1 VRGDAA
7 VVVVGGGIIGCSI
20 AYHLA
25 AAGCRDVVLVEKG
38 DLTSG
43 TTFHSVGLVS
53 QFRTSPA
60 DMRLMSH
67 SIRLYREIA
76 AEIGAAAGWR
86 PVGSLRLASS
96 RAMLQGL
103 QRSVSRARALG
114 LDVEIVAPDEA
125 LRMCPV
131 MSGED
136 LHGAVYVPDD
146 GYLEPNGIT
155 RELARRAAA
164 RGAELV
170 TGTRVTGIS
179 LDARGRVRGVETT
192 AGPIRTERV
201 VNAAGQ
207 WAPRVAAMAGVD
219 LPIVPLMHQ
228 YLITRPVPGRELSRE
243 TPVVRDPDN
252 LVYVREEVGGYLVG
266 GFEPHPKAWRLDDVP
281 WEFAQQLLPG
291 EWELFEPLLAGAI
304 RRFPAIEKAEI
315 VQLVNGPD
323 GFTPDGH
330 YALGPVPGR
339 PGLWVAAGMSI
350 NGIAGAGGVG
360 RVMAEWIL
368 EGEPSIDVWELN
380 VRRFGAHLRDR
391 AYVAEKA
398 REVYRYY
405 YALQFPSDEG
415 EWGRPLRT
423 SPLLG
428 RLLDLG
434 AVFGER
440 GGWERAHYFVP
451 GAPGRRQGADERT
464 WGRPGYW
471 EHVARE
477 HHAVRERVG
486 VLDMTS
492 FGKLDVTGS
501 GALSFLQRL
510 CANDVD
516 RPVGSLVYTQCLNTR
531 GGIECDVTVSRLGD
545 AEFRV
550 TTGTGSAASDLG
562 WFRLHLPDDG
572 SVEVTDVTE
581 RHAVV
586 SVWGPDARR
595 TLGKVS
601 RADLSTAAFP
611 YLTTRTIDVA
621 GVQVRANR
629 VSFAG
634 ELGYE
639 LVAPREEARRV
650 WDAVMAAGR
659 EFGIEAVGYHALNTL
674 RLEKCFYYWG
684 DDICPS
690 DTPLEAGLGF
700 CVRLDKGE
708 FIGRDALLRQREEG
722 PRRKLVPMVLDG
734 DACVLWGGEAVV
746 AEGRVVARVRSGGY
760 GHAIGRNVALAYLPL
775 ELARPGA
782 AIAVES
788 FGQLVPAE
796 VRAAPLWD
804 PRGERVRA

>member
-1 VRGDAA
+1 VRTEAA
-7 VVVVGGGIIGCSI
+7 VVVVGGGIIGCSV

-25 AAGCRDVVLVEKG
+25 RAGCRDVVLLEKG

-60 DMRLMSH
+60 DMLLMNY
-67 SIRLYREIA
+67 SIRLYRELA
-76 AEIGAAAGWR
+76 AEVGDAAGWR

-96 RAMLQGL
+96 DAMLQAL

-114 LDVEIVAPDEA
+114 LDVAVITPVEA
-125 LRMCPV
+125 QRLCPV
-131 MSGED
+131 MSGQG
-136 LHGAVYVPDD
+136 LRGAVHVPDD

-155 RELARRAAA
+155 RELARRAATG
-164 RGAELV
+164 GAEIV
-170 TGTRVTGIS
+170 TGTRVTGIA
-179 LDARGRVRGVETT
+179 LDPRGRVRGVETT
-192 AGPIRTERV
+192 AGPIRTECI
-201 VNAAGQ
+201 VNAAGH

-228 YLITRPVPGRELSRE
+228 YLITRPVPGQELPRQ
-243 TPVVRDPDN
+243 TPVVRDPEN

-281 WEFAQQLLPG
+281 WEFAQQLLPA

-304 RRFPAIEKAEI
+304 RRFPAVEKAE
-315 VQLVNGPD
+315 VLQLVNGPD

-391 AYVAEKA
+391 PYVAEKA

-405 YALQFPSDEG
+405 YALQFPADEG

-423 SPLLG
+423 SPLLD
-428 RLLDLG
+428 RLRALG

-440 GGWERAHYFVP
+440 AGWERAHYFVP
-451 GAPGRRQGADERT
+451 GRPGRRQGADERT
-464 WGRPGYW
+464 WGRPSYW

-477 HHAVRERVG
+477 HRAVRERVG

-492 FGKLDVTGS
+492 FGKLDVTGP
-501 GALSFLQRL
+501 GAVRFLQRL

-516 RPVGSLVYTQCLNTR
+516 RPVGRLVYTQCLNAR
-531 GGIECDVTVSRLGD
+531 GGIECDVTVTRLGES
-545 AEFRV
+545 AFRV

-562 WFRLHLPDDG
+562 WLRLHLPDDG

-586 SVWGPDARR
+586 SLWGPDSRR
-595 TLGKVS
+595 TLARVS
-601 RADLSTAAFP
+601 GDDVTRVAFP
-611 YLTTRTIDVA
+611 YLTSRVIDVD
-621 GVQVRANR
+621 GVEVRANR

-634 ELGYE
+634 ELGWE
-639 LVAPREEARRV
+639 LVVPRDGAGHL
-650 WDAVMAAGR
+650 WDAVMAAGQ
-659 EFGIEAVGYHALNTL
+659 EFGIEPVGYYALNAL

-690 DTPLEAGLGF
+690 DTPFEANLGF
-700 CVRLDKGE
+700 CVRLDKGD
-708 FIGRDALLRQREEG
+708 FIGREALLRQQAAG
-722 PRRKLVPMVLDG
+722 PTRKLVPLVLDG

-746 AEGRVVARVRSGGY
+746 ADGRVVGRVRSGGY
-760 GHAIGRNVALAYLPL
+760 GHTIGRNIALAYLPVG
-775 ELARPGA
+775 LARPGVA
-782 AIAVES
+782 VAVES
-788 FGQLVPAE
+788 FGDLVPAE
-796 VRAAPLWD
+796 VREAPLWD
-804 PRGERVRA
+804 PKGQRVRA

>member
-1 VRGDAA
+1 MRSEAA
-7 VVVVGGGIIGCSI
+7 VVVVGGGIIGCSV
-20 AYHLA
+20 AYHLTRS
-25 AAGCRDVVLVEKG
+25 GCRDVVLLEKG

-60 DMRLMSH
+60 DMLLMNY
-67 SIRLYREIA
+67 SIRLYRELA
-76 AEIGAAAGWR
+76 AEIGDAAGWR
-86 PVGSLRLASS
+86 PVGSLRVASS
-96 RAMLQGL
+96 DAMLQAL
-103 QRSVSRARALG
+103 RRSVSRARALG
-114 LDVEIVAPDEA
+114 LDVAAISPAEA
-125 LRMCPV
+125 QRLCPV
-131 MSGED
+131 MSGEG
-136 LHGAVYVPDD
+136 LRGAVHVPDD
-146 GYLEPNGIT
+146 GYLEPNGVT

-164 RGAELV
+164 GGAEIV
-170 TGTRVTGIS
+170 TGTRVTGIA

-192 AGPIRTERV
+192 AGSIGTECV

-228 YLITRPVPGRELSRE
+228 YLITRPVPGEELPRH
-243 TPVVRDPDN
+243 TPVVRDPEN

-281 WEFAQQLLPG
+281 WEFTQQLLPA

-304 RRFPAIEKAEI
+304 RRFPAVEKAE
-315 VQLVNGPD
+315 VLQLVNGPD

-339 PGLWVAAGMSI
+339 PGLWIAAGMSI

-368 EGEPSIDVWELN
+368 EGEPSIDVSELN

-391 AYVAEKA
+391 RHAAEKA

-405 YALQFPSDEG
+405 YALQFPADAS
-415 EWGRPLRT
+415 EWGRPCRT
-423 SPLLG
+423 SPLLD
-428 RLLDLG
+428 RLLALG

-440 GGWERAHYFVP
+440 AGWERAHYFVP
-451 GAPGRRQGADERT
+451 GVPGRRQGADERS
-464 WGRPGYW
+464 WGRPSYW
-471 EHVARE
+471 EDVARE
-477 HHAVRERVG
+477 HRVVRERVG

-492 FGKLDVTGS
+492 FGKLDVTGP
-501 GALSFLQRL
+501 GAVGFLQRL

-516 RPVGSLVYTQCLNTR
+516 RPVGRLIYTQCLNAR
-531 GGIECDVTVSRLGD
+531 GGIECDVTVTRLGES
-545 AEFRV
+545 AFRV

-562 WFRLHLPDDG
+562 WLRLNQPDDG
-572 SVEVTDVTE
+572 SVEIVDITE

-586 SVWGPDARR
+586 SLWGPDARR
-595 TLGKVS
+595 TLA
-601 RADLSTAAFP
+601 RLTRDDLSSAALP
-611 YLTTRTIDVA
+611 YLTSRVIDVR
-621 GVQVRANR
+621 GVEVRANR

-639 LVAPREEARRV
+639 LVVPMADAGHV
-650 WDAVMAAGR
+650 WDAVLAAGR
-659 EFGIEAVGYHALNTL
+659 EFGIEPVGYHALNTL

-690 DTPLEAGLGF
+690 DTPFEANLGF
-700 CVRLDKGE
+700 CVRLDKGD
-708 FIGRDALLRQREEG
+708 FIGRDALLRQQAAG
-722 PRRKLVPMVLDG
+722 LTRKLVPLVLDG

-746 AEGRVVARVRSGGY
+746 ADGRVVGRVRSAGY
-760 GHAIGRNVALAYLPL
+760 GHTIQRHIALAYLPVD
-775 ELARPGA
+775 LARPG
-782 AIAVES
+782 IAVSVES
-788 FGQLVPAE
+788 FGDLVPAE
-796 VRAAPLWD
+796 VRTAPLWD
-804 PRGERVRA
+804 PGGERVRA

>member
-1 VRGDAA
+1 MRTEAA

-20 AYHLA
+20 AYHLTR
-25 AAGCRDVVLVEKG
+25 AGCRDVVLLEKG

-60 DMRLMSH
+60 DMLLMNY
-67 SIRLYREIA
+67 SIRLYRELA
-76 AEIGAAAGWR
+76 AEVGEAAGWR

-96 RAMLQGL
+96 DAMLQAL
-103 QRSVSRARALG
+103 RRSVSRARALG
-114 LDVEIVAPDEA
+114 LDVSIITPGEA
-125 LRMCPV
+125 QRICPV
-131 MSGED
+131 MSGEG
-136 LHGAVYVPDD
+136 LRGAVYVPDD

-155 RELARRAAA
+155 RELARRAVAQ
-164 RGAELV
+164 GAELV
-170 TGTRVTGIS
+170 TGTRVTGIA
-179 LDARGRVRGVETT
+179 LDARDRVRGVETT
-192 AGPIRTERV
+192 AGPIRTEQV

-228 YLITRPVPGRELSRE
+228 YLITRPVPGQELPRQ
-243 TPVVRDPDN
+243 TPVVRDPEN
-252 LVYVREEVGGYLVG
+252 LVYVREEVGGYLIG

-281 WEFAQQLLPG
+281 WEFTQQLLPA
-291 EWELFEPLLAGAI
+291 EWELFDPLLAGAI
-304 RRFPAIEKAEI
+304 RRFPAVEKAEI
-315 VQLVNGPD
+315 LQLVNGPD

-360 RVMAEWIL
+360 RAMAEWIL

-391 AYVAEKA
+391 GYAAEKA

-423 SPLLG
+423 SPLLD
-428 RLLDLG
+428 RLVAQG

-440 GGWERAHYFVP
+440 AGWERAHYFVP
-451 GAPGRRQGADERT
+451 GQPGRRQGADERT
-464 WGRPGYW
+464 WGRPSYW

-477 HHAVRERVG
+477 HRAVRERVG

-492 FGKLDVTGS
+492 FGKLDVTGP
-501 GALSFLQRL
+501 GAARFLQRL
-510 CANDVD
+510 CANDVN
-516 RPVGSLVYTQCLNTR
+516 RPVGSLVYTQCLNAR
-531 GGIECDVTVSRLGD
+531 GGIECDVTVTRLGESD
-545 AEFRV
+545 FRM

-562 WFRLHLPDDG
+562 WLRLHVPDDG
-572 SVEVTDVTE
+572 SVQVADVTD

-586 SVWGPDARR
+586 SVWGPDSRR
-595 TLGKVS
+595 TLAKAS
-601 RADLSTAAFP
+601 RDDLSGAAFP
-611 YLTTRTIDVA
+611 YLTSRVIDVA
-621 GVQVRANR
+621 GIAVRANR

-634 ELGYE
+634 ELGWE
-639 LVAPREEARRV
+639 LVTARSDAGRV
-650 WDAVMAAGR
+650 WDAIMAAGR
-659 EFGIEAVGYHALNTL
+659 EFGIEPVGYYALNTL

-684 DDICPS
+684 DDICPG
-690 DTPLEAGLGF
+690 DTPLEANLGF
-700 CVRLDKGE
+700 CVRWDKGD
-708 FIGRDALLRQREEG
+708 FIGREALLRQRASG
-722 PRRKLVPMVLDG
+722 PARKLVPLVLDG
-734 DACVLWGGEAVV
+734 DACVLWGGEAIVADGQVV
-746 AEGRVVARVRSGGY
+746 GRVRSGGY
-760 GHAIGRNVALAYLPL
+760 GHTVRRNIALAYLPL
-775 ELARPGA
+775 ELARPGTVLS
-782 AIAVES
+782 VES

-804 PRGERVRA
+804 PKGERVRA

>member
-1 VRGDAA
+1 VRTDAT
-7 VVVVGGGIIGCSI
+7 VVVVGGGITGCSI
-20 AYHLA
+20 AYHLT

-38 DLTSG
+38 ELTSG

-60 DMRLMSH
+60 DMLLMNS
-67 SIRLYREIA
+67 SIRLYRELA
-76 AEIGAAAGWR
+76 AELGEAAGWR

-96 RAMLQGL
+96 PAMLRTL

-114 LDVEIVAPDEA
+114 LDVGLIGPAEA
-125 LRMCPV
+125 LRICPV
-131 MSGED
+131 MSGEG
-136 LHGAVYVPDD
+136 LYGAVHIPDD

-155 RELARRAAA
+155 RELGRRAAA
-164 RGAELV
+164 RGAEIV
-170 TGTRVTGIS
+170 TGTRVTGIR
-179 LDARGRVRGVETT
+179 LDAHGRVRGVETT
-192 AGPIRTERV
+192 AGEIRTECV

-207 WAPRVAAMAGVD
+207 WAPRVAAMIGVD
-219 LPIVPLMHQ
+219 LPIIPLMHQ
-228 YLITRPVPGRELSRE
+228 YLITRPVPGQELSRQ
-243 TPVVRDPDN
+243 TPVVRDPEN
-252 LVYVREEVGGYLVG
+252 LVYVREEVGGYLIG
-266 GFEPHPKAWRLDDVP
+266 GFEPNPKAWRLDDVP
-281 WEFAQQLLPG
+281 WEFTQQLLPAD
-291 EWELFEPLLAGAI
+291 WELFEPLLAGAI
-304 RRFPAIEKAEI
+304 RRFPAVEKAEI
-315 VQLVNGPD
+315 LQLVNGPD

-339 PGLWVAAGMSI
+339 PGFWVAAGMSI

-368 EGEPSIDVWELN
+368 QGEPSIDVWELN

-391 AYVAEKA
+391 HHAAEKS

-405 YALQFPSDEG
+405 YAPQFPCDEN
-415 EWGRPLRT
+415 EWGRPHRT

-428 RLLDLG
+428 RLLALG

-440 GGWERAHYFVP
+440 AGWERAHYFVP
-451 GAPGRRQGADERT
+451 GRPGRRQGADERT
-464 WGRPGYW
+464 WERPSYW

-477 HHAVRERVG
+477 HRAVRERVG

-492 FGKLDVTGS
+492 FGKLDVTGP
-501 GALSFLQRL
+501 GALTLLQRL

-531 GGIECDVTVSRLGD
+531 GGIECDLTVTRLGES
-545 AEFRV
+545 AFRL

-562 WFRLHLPDDG
+562 WVRLHLPDDG
-572 SVEVTDVTE
+572 SVAIDDVTA
-581 RHAVV
+581 RHAVL
-586 SVWGPDARR
+586 SLWGPDARR
-595 TLGKVS
+595 TLGKAS

-611 YLTTRTIDVA
+611 YLTSRVIDVA
-621 GVQVRANR
+621 GAEARANR

-639 LVAPREEARRV
+639 LVVPIEDAGRV
-650 WDAVMAAGR
+650 WDALLIAGR
-659 EFGIEAVGYHALNTL
+659 EFGIEPVGYYALNTL

-700 CVRLDKGE
+700 CVRFDKGD
-708 FIGRDALLRQREEG
+708 FIGRDALLGQRARG
-722 PRRKLVPMVLDG
+722 PERRLVPLAIDG

-746 AEGRVVARVRSGGY
+746 DGGRVVGRVRSGGY
-760 GHAIGRNVALAYLPL
+760 GHTVRHSIALAYIPTA
-775 ELARPGA
+775 LARPGTA
-782 AIAVES
+782 VTVES
-788 FGQLVPAE
+788 FGTLVPAE
-796 VRAAPLWD
+796 VRRAPLWD
-804 PRGERVRA
+804 PRSERVRV

>member
-1 VRGDAA
+1 MRGAA
-7 VVVVGGGIIGCSI
+7 RVVVVGGGIIGCSI
-20 AYHLA
+20 AYHLTA
-25 AAGCRDVVLVEKG
+25 GGCRDVVLVEKG

-60 DMRLMSH
+60 DMLLMNY

-76 AEIGAAAGWR
+76 AEIGEAAGWR

-96 RAMLQGL
+96 GTMLRGL
-103 QRSVSRARALG
+103 ERSVSRARALG
-114 LDVEIVAPDEA
+114 LDVGIITPGEA
-125 LRMCPV
+125 LRICPV
-131 MSGED
+131 MSAER
-136 LHGAVYVPDD
+136 LHGAVHVPDD

-155 RELARRAAA
+155 RELARRAVA
-164 RGAELV
+164 RGAEIV
-170 TGTRVTGIS
+170 TGTRVTGIR
-179 LDARGRVRGVETT
+179 LDARGRVQGVETT
-192 AGPIRTERV
+192 AGPIRTECV

-228 YLITRPVPGRELSRE
+228 YLITRPVPGEELPRE

-281 WEFAQQLLPG
+281 WEFTQQLLPG

-304 RRFPAIEKAEI
+304 RRFPSVEKAEI

-380 VRRFGAHLRDR
+380 VRRFGAHLADR
-391 AYVAEKA
+391 GYVAEKA

-415 EWGRPLRT
+415 EGGRPLRT
-423 SPLLG
+423 SPLLE
-428 RLLDLG
+428 RLLALG

-451 GAPGRRQGADERT
+451 GRSGRRQGADERT
-464 WGRPGYW
+464 WERPSYW

-477 HHAVRERVG
+477 HRAVRERVG

-492 FGKLDVTGS
+492 FGKLDVTGP
-501 GALSFLQRL
+501 GALAFLQRL
-510 CANDVD
+510 CANDVN
-516 RPVGSLVYTQCLNTR
+516 RPVGSLIYTQCLNPR
-531 GGIECDVTVSRLGD
+531 GGIECDVTVTRLEESR
-545 AEFRV
+545 FRV
-550 TTGTGSAASDLG
+550 TTGTASATSDLG
-562 WFRLHLPDDG
+562 WLRLHQPDDG

-581 RHAVV
+581 RHAVI

-595 TLGKVS
+595 TLGTAS

-611 YLTTRTIDVA
+611 YLTSRLIDVG
-621 GVQVRANR
+621 GVEVRANR

-634 ELGYE
+634 ELGWE
-639 LVAPREEARRV
+639 LVTPRDDAGRV

-659 EFGIEAVGYHALNTL
+659 EFAIEPVGYYALNTL

-690 DTPLEAGLGF
+690 DTPLEAGLAF
-700 CVRLDKGE
+700 CVRLDKGD
-708 FIGRDALLRQREEG
+708 FVGRDALLRQREQG
-722 PRRKLVPMVLDG
+722 LRRKFVPLVLDEA
-734 DACVLWGGEAVV
+734 ACVLWGGEAVV
-746 AEGRVVARVRSGGY
+746 ADDRVVGRVRSGGY
-760 GHAIGRNVALAYLPL
+760 GHTIGRNVALAYLPL
-775 ELARPGA
+775 ELARPGTA
-782 AIAVES
+782 VAVES
-788 FGQLVPAE
+788 FGQRVPAE
-796 VRAAPLWD
+796 VRTAPLWD

>member
-1 VRGDAA
+1 VRADAA

-20 AYHLA
+20 AYHLT

-60 DMRLMSH
+60 DMLLMGH

-76 AEIGAAAGWR
+76 AEIGEAAGWR

-96 RAMLQGL
+96 NAMLQSL
-103 QRSVSRARALG
+103 RRSVSRARALG
-114 LDVEIVAPDEA
+114 LDVEIVTPVEA
-125 LRMCPV
+125 LRICPV

-136 LHGAVYVPDD
+136 LHGAVHVPDD

-170 TGTRVTGIS
+170 TGTRVTGIR
-179 LDARGRVRGVETT
+179 LDARGRVQGVETT
-192 AGPIRTERV
+192 AGTIRTECV

-207 WAPRVAAMAGVD
+207 WAPRVGAMAGVD

-228 YLITRPVPGRELSRE
+228 YLITRPVPGRELPRQ

-266 GFEPHPKAWRLDDVP
+266 GFEPHPKAWRLDEVP
-281 WEFAQQLLPG
+281 WEFTQQLLPG

-304 RRFPAIEKAEI
+304 RRFPTIEKAEI

-350 NGIAGAGGVG
+350 NGVAGAGGVG

-380 VRRFGAHLRDR
+380 VRRFGDHLRDR
-391 AYVAEKA
+391 NYVADKA

-405 YALQFPSDEG
+405 YALQFPCDEG

-423 SPLLG
+423 SPLVE
-428 RLLDLG
+428 RLMALG

-451 GAPGRRQGADERT
+451 GEPGRRQGADERT
-464 WGRPGYW
+464 WDRPGYW
-471 EHVARE
+471 AHVARE
-477 HHAVRERVG
+477 HQAVRERVG
-486 VLDMTS
+486 ILDMTS
-492 FGKLDVTGS
+492 FGKLDVTGPE
-501 GALSFLQRL
+501 AFAFLQRL

-516 RPVGSLVYTQCLNTR
+516 RPIGSLVYTQCLNRR

-545 AEFRV
+545 SEFRV
-550 TTGTGSAASDLG
+550 TTGTASVASDLG
-562 WFRLHLPDDG
+562 WLRLHLPDDG

-581 RHAVV
+581 RYAVV
-586 SVWGPDARR
+586 SVWGPEARR

-601 RADLSTAAFP
+601 PADLSTAAFP
-611 YLTTRTIDVA
+611 YLTTQMIEVGGVA
-621 GVQVRANR
+621 VRANR

-639 LVAPREEARRV
+639 LVTARESARRV
-650 WDAVMAAGR
+650 WDAVVTAGR
-659 EFGIEAVGYHALNTL
+659 EFGIEAVGYYALNTL

-708 FIGRDALLRQREEG
+708 FIGREALLRQRDEG
-722 PRRKLVPMVLDG
+722 PRRRLVPLVLDDG
-734 DACVLWGGEAVV
+734 AGVLWGGEAVV
-746 AEGRVVARVRSGGY
+746 AEARVVARVRSGGY
-760 GHAIGRNVALAYLPL
+760 GHAIGRNIALAYLPI
-775 ELARPGA
+775 EMAQPGTA
-782 AIAVES
+782 VAVES

>member
-1 VRGDAA
+1 VRTEAA

-20 AYHLA
+20 AYHLTR
-25 AAGCRDVVLVEKG
+25 AGCRDVVLLEKG

-60 DMRLMSH
+60 DMLLMNY
-67 SIRLYREIA
+67 SIRLYRELA
-76 AEIGAAAGWR
+76 AEVGEAAGWR

-96 RAMLQGL
+96 EGMLQAL
-103 QRSVSRARALG
+103 LRSVSRARALG
-114 LDVEIVAPDEA
+114 LDVAVITPREA
-125 LRMCPV
+125 AGLCPV
-131 MSGED
+131 MSGEG
-136 LHGAVYVPDD
+136 LRGAVHIPDD
-146 GYLEPNGIT
+146 GYLEPNGMT

-164 RGAELV
+164 GGAEV
-170 TGTRVTGIS
+170 ATGTRVTGIA
-179 LDARGRVRGVETT
+179 LDARGRVQGVETT
-192 AGPIRTERV
+192 AGPIRAERV

-228 YLITRPVPGRELSRE
+228 YLITRPVPGQELPRQM
-243 TPVVRDPDN
+243 PVVRDPEN
-252 LVYVREEVGGYLVG
+252 LVYVREEVGGYLIG

-281 WEFAQQLLPG
+281 WEFTQQLLPA

-304 RRFPAIEKAEI
+304 RRFPAVEKAEI
-315 VQLVNGPD
+315 LQLVNGPD

-391 AYVAEKA
+391 RHAAEKA

-405 YALQFPSDEG
+405 YALQFPADEG
-415 EWGRPLRT
+415 EWGRPCRT
-423 SPLLG
+423 SPLLD
-428 RLLDLG
+428 RLLALG
-434 AVFGER
+434 AVCGER
-440 GGWERAHYFVP
+440 AGWERAHYFVP
-451 GAPGRRQGADERT
+451 GVPGRRQGADERT
-464 WGRPGYW
+464 WGRPSYW

-477 HHAVRERVG
+477 HRAVRERVG

-492 FGKLDVTGS
+492 FGKLDVTGP
-501 GALSFLQRL
+501 GALPLLQRL

-516 RPVGSLVYTQCLNTR
+516 RPVGRLVYTQCLNAR
-531 GGIECDVTVSRLGD
+531 GGIECDVTVTRL
-545 AEFRV
+545 AESAFRV

-562 WFRLHLPDDG
+562 WLRLHLPDDG
-572 SVEVTDVTE
+572 SVDVVDVTE

-586 SVWGPDARR
+586 SLRGPDSRR
-595 TLGKVS
+595 TLARVT
-601 RADLSTAAFP
+601 RDDLSSAAFP
-611 YLTTRTIDVA
+611 YLTSRMVEVG
-621 GVQVRANR
+621 GVEVRANR

-639 LVAPREEARRV
+639 LVVPRADAGPV

-659 EFGIEAVGYHALNTL
+659 EFGIEPVGYYALNTL

-684 DDICPS
+684 DDICPG
-690 DTPLEAGLGF
+690 DTPFEANLAF
-700 CVRLDKGE
+700 CVSLDKGD
-708 FIGRDALLRQREEG
+708 FIGREALVRQRAAG
-722 PRRKLVPMVLDG
+722 PARKLVPLVLDG
-734 DACVLWGGEAVV
+734 EACVLWGGEAVL
-746 AEGRVVARVRSGGY
+746 ADGRVVGRVRSGGY
-760 GHAIGRNVALAYLPL
+760 GHTIRRNIALAYLPL
-775 ELARPGA
+775 GLARPGVVV
-782 AIAVES
+782 AVES
-788 FGQLVPAE
+788 FGTLVPAE
-796 VRAAPLWD
+796 VREAPLWD